1 MQQYLDLLKDVLKNG
16 EKHIDR
22 TGTGT
27 LSVFGRQLRFDMR
40 DGFPLVTTKKMFT
53 KGLLAEMLW
62 FISGH
67 TNISDLTEQDVHIWD
82 AWADEHG
89 ELGPVYGEQWRNRKS
104 YDGNGRLHIIDQ
116 LQNAIDDIMTHPESR
131 RIIVDA
137 WNPEQLQFMAL
148 PPCHMFYQFYVHNDN
163 MLDMQLYIRSN
174 DLFLGAPFNI
184 AQYAALLHMVAKL
197 TGKQPG
203 TLVYTIDDAHIY
215 LNHVEQVKVQIER
228 EPYGLPTLQI
238 KGEQK
243 SINDFTLQDFKIQN
257 YHCWPAL
264 KGAVSV

>member
-1 MQQYLDLLKDVLKNG
+1 MQQYLNLLKDVLTNG
-16 EKHIDR
+16 EQRGDR

-67 TNISDLTEQDVHIWD
+67 TNIIDLTEQDVNIWN
-82 AWADEHG
+82 AWADDFG
-89 ELGPVYGEQWRNRKS
+89 ELGPIYGEQWRNRRS
-104 YDGNGRLHIIDQ
+104 FDGNGQLRIIDQ
-116 LQNAIDDIMTHPESR
+116 LQNAIDDIKSSPESR

-137 WNPEQLQFMAL
+137 WNPEQLQYMAL
-148 PPCHMFYQFYVHNDN
+148 PPCHMFYQFYVHTDN
-163 MLDMQLYIRSN
+163 VLDMQLYVRSN

-184 AQYAALLHMVAKL
+184 AQYAALLHMVAKI

-203 TLVYTIDDAHIY
+203 TLVYTIGDAHIY

-228 EPYGLPTLQI
+228 EPYGLPALQI

-243 SINDFTLQDFKIQN
+243 SIDDFKLQNFKIQN